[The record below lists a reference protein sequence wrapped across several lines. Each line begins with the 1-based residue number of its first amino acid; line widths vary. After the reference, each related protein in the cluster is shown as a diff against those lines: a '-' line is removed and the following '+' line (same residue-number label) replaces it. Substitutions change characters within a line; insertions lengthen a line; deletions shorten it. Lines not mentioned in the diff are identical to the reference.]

1 MNSGM
6 KALILKVKDSHL
18 LKSLLY
24 AFHVIIHPIDGF
36 WDLSREKRGSVG
48 AANIIVA
55 LVLVTRLIRL
65 RFTGFM
71 FLDVYWP
78 TVSIWTEVLS
88 ILAPLMLFC
97 VSNWGITTLFDG
109 KGSFRDIYMGVA
121 YSLTPYILLQ
131 IPMVIMSNFVT
142 VDEGV
147 FYTLL
152 DAGSLLWCGALIVCA
167 LMMIHD
173 YKLGA
178 TILSTTVSVIG
189 MLAIALLCLIF
200 FSMFSEA
207 IGYFTSLFQEIRIR
221 IY

>member
-1 MNSGM
+1 MSSGIR
-6 KALILKVKDSHL
+6 KLIHKLGQSRTLSALRYSLHL
-18 LKSLLY
+18 I
-24 AFHVIIHPIDGF
+24 VHPLAGF
-36 WDLSREKRGSVG
+36 WDLVHEKKGTVK
-48 AANIIVA
+48 AAHILVF
-55 LVLVTRLIRL
+55 LVLVVRLIRL

-78 TVSIWTEVLS
+78 NVSIWTEVLS
-88 ILAPLMLFC
+88 ILIPLLLFV

-109 KGSFRDIYMGVA
+109 KGSFANIYMTVA
-121 YSLTPYILLQ
+121 YALTPYILLQ

-142 VDEGV
+142 ADEGV

-152 DAGSLLWCGALIVCA
+152 DSLSLIWSGGLILSG
-167 LMMIHD
+167 LMKLHD
-173 YKLGA
+173 YTMSKTVLA
-178 TILSTTVSVIG
+178 TFVSIVG

-207 IGYFTSLFQEIRIR
+207 VGFFVSLFQEMRIR

>member
-1 MNSGM
+1 MSSGIQ
-6 KALILKVKDSHL
+6 KLTNRVKESQTLHSLKYALHL
-18 LKSLLY
+18 
-24 AFHVIIHPIDGF
+24 VIHPLAGF
-36 WDLSREKRGSVG
+36 WDLIHEKKGSIG

-78 TVSIWTEVLS
+78 NVSIWTEVLQ
-88 ILAPLMLFC
+88 ILAPLLLF
-97 VSNWGITTLFDG
+97 VVANWAITTLFDG
-109 KGSFRDIYMGVA
+109 KGSLKHVYMGVA
-121 YSLTPYILLQ
+121 YALTPYILLQ

-142 VDEGV
+142 ADEGM
-147 FYTLL
+147 FYGLFDGL
-152 DAGSLLWCGALIVCA
+152 SLLWCGMLILSG
-167 LMMIHD
+167 LMKIHD
-173 YKLGA
+173 YSLGK
-178 TILSTTVSVIG
+178 TVLSTLVSVVG

-207 IGYFTSLFQEIRIR
+207 IGYFTSLVQEIRIR